1 MACAAAFSTP
11 LAAPAAGQAALAPVE
26 RAEAAEEAGEA
37 DDRRHPGER
46 LPDLAPG
53 ASRWFP
59 DTRLFRSPR
68 AAPLEPGLR
77 GSALSTDLFRG
88 DAPPGE
94 RPPPPVSGLRPG
106 GTDFQGVVSLGD
118 SYAVRRFG
126 NGRGGAQV
134 GVLVG
139 VTARFRLATSANEY
153 VASDWIVG
161 LPVEFARGPVAGRAV
176 LFHRSAHLGDE
187 IMEQAGVRRVGFGH
201 EGVTLLVGN
210 AGRGPLRAYA
220 GGTRLLR
227 SETSGTL
234 EDLGRAWD
242 DAWELQ
248 GGLEFARG
256 VPDQGSRLAGFWAL
270 DVQTAERTDWQ
281 PQWAAV
287 AGVAFRARQRSGQ
300 VALRLLHGPSMHGE
314 FFLTPETAW
323 GIELSLGR

>member
-1 MACAAAFSTP
+1 V
-11 LAAPAAGQAALAPVE
+11 AGQAAPAPVE
-26 RAEAAEEAGEA
+26 EA
-37 DDRRHPGER
+37 DRLRHPGER
-46 LPDLAPG
+46 LPDLLPG

-77 GSALSTDLFRG
+77 GSAISTDLFRG

-94 RPPPPVSGLRPG
+94 RPPPQVPGLRPG
-106 GTDFQGVVSLGD
+106 GTDLQGVVSLGD

-126 NGRGGAQV
+126 NGSDGVQV
-134 GVLVG
+134 GVQVG

-161 LPVEFARGPVAGRAV
+161 LPVEFARGPVAGRLV
-176 LFHRSAHLGDE
+176 VFHRSAHLGDE
-187 IMEQAGVRRVGFGH
+187 IIEGAGVRRVGFGH

-210 AGRGPLRAYA
+210 AHNGPLRAYA

-234 EDLGRAWD
+234 EELGRPWD
-242 DAWELQ
+242 DEWELQ
-248 GGLEFARG
+248 AGVEIARG
-256 VPDQGSRLAGFWAL
+256 LPGQGSRLAGFGAL

-281 PQWAAV
+281 AQWAAV

>member
-1 MACAAAFSTP
+1 V
-11 LAAPAAGQAALAPVE
+11 AGQAAPPDRGRAVAPPVPP
-26 RAEAAEEAGEA
+26 EEAEGVL
-37 DDRRHPGER
+37 HPGER
-46 LPDLAPG
+46 LPDLVPG

-59 DTRLFRSPR
+59 ETRLFRSPR

-77 GSALSTDLFRG
+77 GSAISTDLFRG

-94 RPPPPVSGLRPG
+94 RPAPQVSGLRPG

-126 NGRGGAQV
+126 SGTGGLQV
-134 GVLVG
+134 GVQVG

-161 LPVEFARGPVAGRAV
+161 LPVEFARGPVAGRVVA
-176 LFHRSAHLGDE
+176 FHRSAHLGDE
-187 IMEQAGVRRVGFGH
+187 IIEQAGVRRVGFGH

-210 AGRGPLRAYA
+210 AHPGPLRVYG

-234 EDLGRAWD
+234 EELGRVWD

-248 GGLEFARG
+248 AGLEVARG
-256 VPDQGSRLAGFWAL
+256 VPDRGSRLAGFGAL

-281 PQWAAV
+281 LQWAAV

>member
-1 MACAAAFSTP
+1 MFVSPAAAQ
-11 LAAPAAGQAALAPVE
+11 AAPPDPGRAVAGLVLPDAPDAPDVAE
-26 RAEAAEEAGEA
+26 RV
-37 DDRRHPGER
+37 RHPGER
-46 LPDLAPG
+46 LPGLLPG

-68 AAPLEPGLR
+68 AAPLEPGVR

-88 DAPPGE
+88 DASPGE
-94 RPPPPVSGLRPG
+94 RPPPQVAGLRPG
-106 GTDFQGVVSLGD
+106 GTDLQGVVSLGD
-118 SYAVRRFG
+118 SYPFRRFG
-126 NGRGGAQV
+126 KGATGVQL
-134 GVLVG
+134 GVLLG

-161 LPVEFARGPVAGRAV
+161 FPVEFARGPVAGRIV
-176 LFHRSAHLGDE
+176 VFHRSAHLGDE
-187 IMEQAGVRRVGFGH
+187 IMEQAGVGRVGFGH

-210 AGRGPLRAYA
+210 AHQGPARAYL

-234 EDLGRAWD
+234 EALGRG
-242 DAWELQ
+242 WEDEWEVQ
-248 GGLEFARG
+248 GGFEVTFGL
-256 VPDQGSRLAGFWAL
+256 PDEGSRLAGFGAL
-270 DVQTAERTDWQ
+270 DVQSAERTNWR

-287 AGVAFRARQRSGQ
+287 TGVAFRARQRSGQ
-300 VALRLLHGPSMHGE
+300 VAVRLLHGPSMHGE